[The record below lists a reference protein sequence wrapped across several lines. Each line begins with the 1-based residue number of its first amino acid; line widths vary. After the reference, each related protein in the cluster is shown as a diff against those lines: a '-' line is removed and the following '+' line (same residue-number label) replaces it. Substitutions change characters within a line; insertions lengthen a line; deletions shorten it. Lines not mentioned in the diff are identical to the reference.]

1 MIIACP
7 HCQTKY
13 QVTYEAIG
21 SAGRKVQC
29 AHCQQA
35 WQQAP
40 LSEPAPSARAQQEVD
55 AVVEDQLDEA
65 FVSEEK
71 KTSAALAKRV
81 ADEDTRQQSALAAK
95 VDPAVIRKRQR
106 AFSKRQDAIAAS
118 QPLAQL
124 RRAVRLGLVLL
135 LCATIAGAYFA
146 RVQIVARFPA
156 MAGVY
161 ESIGLG
167 VNVVGLDFT
176 NVSTQR
182 TLRSGKDILIVS
194 AQIVGL
200 NAAPVKVPAV
210 VVTLLDEEGQSIYA
224 WSIVPDI
231 QDLMAGERAT
241 FDTQLA
247 APPGDAARVQLS
259 FAEPEPVS
267 ITLSTDDAPFASPAG
282 ELNVQTSAGL
292 ALEVE
297 PKLDPVADQAEH
309 PSPTSPILSEHQ

>member
-71 KTSAALAKRV
+71 KISAALAKRV

-106 AFSKRQDAIAAS
+106 AFSNRQDAIAAT

-267 ITLSTDDAPFASPAG
+267 ITLSTDDAPSAFPAG

-292 ALEVE
+292 ALEGE
-297 PKLDPVADQAEH
+297 PESDPVADQAEH
-309 PSPTSPILSEHQ
+309 PSPTSPTLSEHQ